1 MSTTAKIHHDI
12 SEISAERWDQC
23 TRRFA
28 YNPFLSHKFLK
39 ALEDSGSVSAQTGWQ
54 PFHLEVEEHDQLIG
68 VVPVYLKNHSQ
79 GEYVFDY
86 GWADALQRAGGQYYP
101 KMQISVPFT
110 PASGPR
116 LLTCEDS
123 AEHEQ
128 MLLSACMQVAQQIEV
143 SSIHITFMQESQW
156 QQAAE
161 LGFLQRIDQQFHWQ
175 NGDYRTF
182 DEFLADLASKK
193 RKNIKRERRDAL
205 ANDIEIEWITGS
217 DLTESHWDAF
227 YQFYMDTGA
236 RKWGSPYL
244 TRRFFSE
251 INDVMAE
258 DVLLIM
264 AKREGRY
271 IAGAINF
278 IGGDTLF
285 GRNWGCIED
294 HRFLHFEVCYYQ
306 AIEFAIAHGLKTVEA
321 GAQGAHK
328 VARGYLPCAT
338 RSAHWIAEPRFR
350 DAVARF
356 LEDERQYVEQDI
368 AYVEANSPFNASTDI
383 SQLRNVSVVSHV
395 GQSEGK

>member
-1 MSTTAKIHHDI
+1 MNDI
-12 SEISAERWDQC
+12 DPQRWDSC
-23 TRRFA
+23 TEAFA

-54 PFHLEVEEHDQLIG
+54 PFHIEVEENDALIG
-68 VVPVYLKNHSQ
+68 VVPAYLKNHSQ

-86 GWADALQRAGGQYYP
+86 GWADALERAGGKYYP

-110 PASGPR
+110 PATGPR
-116 LLTCEDS
+116 LLTREPS
-123 AEHEQ
+123 AQSQE
-128 MLLSACMQVAQQIEV
+128 MLLSACMQIAQQIDV
-143 SSIHITFMQESQW
+143 SSIHMTFMREDQWES
-156 QQAAE
+156 AAR

-175 NGDYRTF
+175 NGNYRAF
-182 DEFLADLASKK
+182 DDFLQDLASKK
-193 RKNIKRERRDAL
+193 RKNIRRERREAL
-205 ANDIEIEWITGS
+205 ANGIEIEWVTGS
-217 DLTESHWDAF
+217 DLTERHWDAF

-244 TRRFFSE
+244 TRAFFSE
-251 INDVMAE
+251 IGDHMPQ
-258 DVLLIM
+258 DTLLIM

-278 IGGDTLF
+278 IGEDTLF

-306 AIEFAIAHGLKTVEA
+306 AIDFAIHAGLKTVEA

-338 RSAHWIAEPRFR
+338 RSAHWIAEPRFA
-350 DAVARF
+350 DAVSRF

-368 AYVEANSPFNASTDI
+368 AYVEAHSPFNASTDI
-383 SQLRNVSVVSHV
+383 QALRTLQVSR
-395 GQSEGK
+395 QKP

>member
-1 MSTTAKIHHDI
+1 MSTTAKIHHSINDI
-12 SEISAERWDQC
+12 DPQRWDSC
-23 TRRFA
+23 TEAFA

-54 PFHLEVEEHDQLIG
+54 PFHIEVEENDALIG
-68 VVPVYLKNHSQ
+68 VVPAYLKNHSQ

-86 GWADALQRAGGQYYP
+86 GWADALERAGGKYYP

-110 PASGPR
+110 PATGPR
-116 LLTCEDS
+116 LLTREPS
-123 AEHEQ
+123 AQSQE
-128 MLLSACMQVAQQIEV
+128 MLLSACMQIAQQIDV
-143 SSIHITFMQESQW
+143 SSIHMTFMREDQWES
-156 QQAAE
+156 AAR

-175 NGDYRTF
+175 NGNYRAF
-182 DEFLADLASKK
+182 DDFLQDLASKK
-193 RKNIKRERRDAL
+193 RKNIRRERREAL
-205 ANDIEIEWITGS
+205 ANGIEIEWVTGS
-217 DLTESHWDAF
+217 DLTERHWDAF

-244 TRRFFSE
+244 TRAFFSE
-251 INDVMAE
+251 IGDHMPQ
-258 DVLLIM
+258 DTLLIM

-278 IGGDTLF
+278 IGEDTLF

-306 AIEFAIAHGLKTVEA
+306 AIDFAIHAGLKTVEA

-338 RSAHWIAEPRFR
+338 RSAHWIAEPRFA
-350 DAVARF
+350 DAVSRF

-368 AYVEANSPFNASTDI
+368 AYVEAHSPFNASTDI
-383 SQLRNVSVVSHV
+383 QALRTLQVSR
-395 GQSEGK
+395 QKP

>member
-1 MSTTAKIHHDI
+1 MSTTAKIHHSINDI
-12 SEISAERWDQC
+12 EPELWDSC
-23 TRRFA
+23 TKGFV

-54 PFHLEVEEHDQLIG
+54 PFHIEVEENNELVG
-68 VVPVYLKNHSQ
+68 VVPAYLKNHSQ

-86 GWADALQRAGGQYYP
+86 GWADALERAGGKYYP
-101 KMQISVPFT
+101 KMQVSVPFT
-110 PASGPR
+110 PATGPR
-116 LLTCEDS
+116 LLTRIPG
-123 AEHEQ
+123 AESEE
-128 MLLSACMQVAQQIEV
+128 MLLSACMQVAQQIDV
-143 SSIHITFMQESQW
+143 SSIHMTFMREDQW
-156 QQAAE
+156 ENAAR

-175 NGDYRTF
+175 NGNYGTF
-182 DEFLADLASKK
+182 DDFLADLASKK

-205 ANDIEIEWITGS
+205 ENGIEIEWVTGS
-217 DLTESHWDAF
+217 DLTEEHWDAF
-227 YQFYMDTGA
+227 YRFYMDTGS

-251 INDVMAE
+251 IGDHMPE
-258 DVLLIM
+258 DTLLIM

-278 IGGDTLF
+278 IGEDTLF
-285 GRNWGCIED
+285 GRNWGCVED

-306 AIEFAIAHGLKTVEA
+306 AIDFAIDRGLKTVEA

-338 RSAHWIAEPRFR
+338 RSAHWIAEPRFA

-368 AYVEANSPFNASTDI
+368 AYVEAHSPFNASTDI
-383 SQLRNVSVVSHV
+383 RELRNLEVSS
-395 GQSEGK
+395 QKP